1 MRGDNGVSE
10 TETESTPASR
20 GRTGVAIGILI
31 ATLLA
36 VAFYFY
42 WRTTGMRDTN
52 GRRPPPPREIS
63 IRHATEDP
71 RLG

>member
-10 TETESTPASR
+10 TETESPPASR

-42 WRTTGMRDTN
+42 WRTTGMRDTD

-63 IRHATEDP
+63 THRAMEDP